1 MIGAACGTAVESGTS
16 VGGST
21 SQTDQASST
30 AVAESEPVVVEEGP
44 ADSPPS
50 LLTGEFA
57 TLAGSSIDLGSLEG
71 QDVVLWFW
79 APW

>member
-1 MIGAACGTAVESGTS
+1 MISRRPLRETLVLLFAALVFAACGGSG
-16 VGGST
+16 GG
-21 SQTDQASST
+21 DADGDDVPVAAAS
-30 AVAESEPVVVEEGP
+30 AP
-44 ADSPPS
+44 ALD
-50 LLTGEFA
+50 GEFA